1 MRLPCSNSK
10 VVNRSCLYVV
20 ESQIKRETM
29 TKRNR
34 MDPATVSIEIP
45 FALYSRVEA
54 LAVEVETDPEN
65 LIATLVEVGCQRSV
79 WLRDLQELQEQ
90 IKRDGG
96 LRVGKSR
103 EEVVEQVRRT
113 RTEIFDAEYAHL
125 YR

>member
-1 MRLPCSNSK
+1 
-10 VVNRSCLYVV
+10 
-20 ESQIKRETM
+20 
-29 TKRNR
+29 